1 MGSPL
6 VKSLPVPIR
15 AQHAKDEVVGEVSD
29 KPHRLDGIAL
39 AELVSYIDDSCTS
52 DTTKLPV
59 FKLADLARMYQS
71 CREQLSKNSDTRV
84 NTSRLK
90 ERILMHVP
98 ELEAYNKGRDIYLAL
113 KKDVGAVL
121 QKVHMEDCDEEAMHL
136 AKTAAILRKDM
147 FANKYSFT
155 GSFEPHS
162 QANSIPAS
170 LLSFVNMV
178 LYGPNIETQTHSS
191 SKGQAG
197 LTISQLLQYNSYL
210 RRRDGEVK
218 HERRNKSRETPL
230 PIYVGLSIHAKT
242 RSRDLV
248 ENMHD
253 LGLSVSYD
261 RVLAISTDLGNEVC
275 RRYKDEGAVCPS
287 NLRLDLF
294 TTAAVDNID
303 HNPSSTTAHDSFHGT
318 GISLFQHPTTEEPDQ
333 AKSVAMI
340 RHSMDI
346 IKLSV
351 NHLNPGQVPVI
362 AFDQPLYAVA
372 KEIQWNWREK
382 YGEDKFVIM
391 FGGLHIEMAFLKLI
405 GGWLEDSGWTTS
417 LVEANIA
424 SSGTAESFIKATSVT
439 RTRRAHQKKSELADC
454 LKTHTTPLTEMPGDI
469 DVTIIDGAVVVNMVK
484 PGIDERT
491 FSEYATGSFIPY
503 IKAQLRHVRRLDV
516 IWDEYVENSLK
527 ATTR

>member
-1 MGSPL
+1 MDDQDSRPNCSLKTDWTHCVICQEKNNEPLQCPANSKHSDVGAGYKTLACNIQKLANLGYMPVEINISRLDEGDGIEETFSRCTARWHRSCYALFNSTKFRRAEKRHSSQHGESIGEKFTRSNVSGADENTCFLCEEIGSKPL
-6 VKSLPVPIR
+6 HSVSTLGLDARVRDCASVLEDEKLLVYLSGGDLIAVEAKYHAHCLSLLYR
-15 AQHAKDEVVGEVSD
+15 KAQHAKDEVVGEVSD

-71 CREQLSKNSDTRV
+71 CRQQLSTNSETRV

-230 PIYVGLSIHAKT
+230 PIYSIYQFMQ
-242 RSRDLV
+242 RLV
-248 ENMHD
+248 AET
-253 LGLSVSYD
+253 L
-261 RVLAISTDLGNEVC
+261 
-275 RRYKDEGAVCPS
+275 
-287 NLRLDLF
+287 LRIC
-294 TTAAVDNID
+294 TT
-303 HNPSSTTAHDSFHGT
+303 
-318 GISLFQHPTTEEPDQ
+318 
-333 AKSVAMI
+333 
-340 RHSMDI
+340 
-346 IKLSV
+346 
-351 NHLNPGQVPVI
+351 
-362 AFDQPLYAVA
+362 
-372 KEIQWNWREK
+372 
-382 YGEDKFVIM
+382 
-391 FGGLHIEMAFLKLI
+391 
-405 GGWLEDSGWTTS
+405 
-417 LVEANIA
+417 
-424 SSGTAESFIKATSVT
+424 
-439 RTRRAHQKKSELADC
+439 
-454 LKTHTTPLTEMPGDI
+454 
-469 DVTIIDGAVVVNMVK
+469 
-484 PGIDERT
+484 
-491 FSEYATGSFIPY
+491 
-503 IKAQLRHVRRLDV
+503 
-516 IWDEYVENSLK
+516 
-527 ATTR
+527 